1 MVPFSREDTYYT
13 IVQMIA
19 DTLSKDVN
27 GATPET
33 TFQALN
39 IDTLDQV
46 ELIMEIEDQF
56 QCLIDDS
63 KVEDMQTIG
72 EFAEYVHSLRKK

>member
-1 MVPFSREDTYYT
+1 MTPFSYEDTYHA
-13 IVQMIA
+13 IVHLISEM
-19 DTLSKDVN
+19 LSKDVN